1 MEDPVLQNYE
11 DINYDIIIDDD
22 DSLASAID
30 PLENKILEIE
40 GVYNENKGRKIEEV
54 DAENKGVESK
64 R

>member
-64 R
+64 N